1 MTFAAPPQLP
11 VHVTVSMQI
20 TIPGYT
26 GPNGFLT
33 LLHVIEAS
41 IELDERL
48 EARELTNG
56 IITIWAATRTAIPTA
71 TSIRDAYTSD
81 IAFKASPNYIQKSYK
96 AYN

>member
-1 MTFAAPPQLP
+1 
-11 VHVTVSMQI
+11 MQI

-33 LLHVIEAS
+33 LLQVIEAS

-56 IITIWAATRTAIPTA
+56 IITIWAATSAAIPTA

-81 IAFKASPNYIQKSYK
+81 IALKTSPNYIHKSYK
-96 AYN
+96 PTAESLAFQGRRRGQQPIH